1 MTIAE
6 SVKVCGIL
14 LVDKPEGMT
23 SAHVVAVARRS
34 FGRMKVGH
42 LGTLDPFASGLL
54 PLCVGE
60 GTKLAPYINE
70 ADKRYRGVIRLGLA
84 TDTLD
89 RTGQPVAE
97 TDVREFTDGELD
109 SVARSLLGEI
119 GQVPPMF
126 SAIKKAGVPMYRL
139 AREGITQELEPRRV
153 TVHELRLARIDPVRL
168 SIAVHCSKGTYVR
181 SLARDIGTALG
192 TVAMLESLVRTA
204 FGDFTLDRA
213 VSLEAVKQEGLA
225 ALRHPHWLA
234 GAEALAHLPTT
245 IVADGPAVRSLR
257 AGQQR
262 ALGVFALPT
271 APSAKARVLD
281 DAGRL
286 VAVLRA
292 EVGHWRIDRVFG

>member
-1 MTIAE
+1 MTIVE

-23 SAHVVAVARRS
+23 SAHVVAVVRRS
-34 FGRMKVGH
+34 LGRIKVGH

-70 ADKRYRGVIRLGLA
+70 ADKRYRGVIRLGLT

-89 RTGQPVAE
+89 RTGKPVAE
-97 TDVREFTDGELD
+97 SEVRDFSDDDLDG
-109 SVARSLLGEI
+109 VIRGLLGEI
-119 GQVPPMF
+119 RQVPPMF
-126 SAIKKAGVPMYRL
+126 SAIKKGGVPMYRL
-139 AREGITQELEPRRV
+139 AREGITEELEPRRV
-153 TVHELRLARIDPVRL
+153 TVHDLRLARMDPVRL
-168 SIAVHCSKGTYVR
+168 SIEVHCSKGTYVR
-181 SLARDIGTALG
+181 SLARDIGAALG

-204 FGDFTLDRA
+204 FGDF
-213 VSLEAVKQEGLA
+213 SLERAASLDTVKREGLA
-225 ALRHPHWLA
+225 ALTPPCWLA
-234 GAEALAHLPTT
+234 GAEALAHLPT
-245 IVADGPAVRSLR
+245 IVADGAAVRSLR

-262 ALGVFALPT
+262 ILGVFAPPT

-281 DAGRL
+281 DAGAL

-292 EVGHWRIDRVFG
+292 EDRRWRIDRVFG